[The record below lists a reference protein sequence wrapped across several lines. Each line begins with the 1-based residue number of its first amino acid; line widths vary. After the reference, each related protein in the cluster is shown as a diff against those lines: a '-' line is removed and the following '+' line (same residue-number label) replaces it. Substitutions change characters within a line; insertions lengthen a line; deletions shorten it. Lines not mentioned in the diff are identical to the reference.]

1 MSNRT
6 TPHRWPVV
14 SLRVTAALVAL
25 LAVAQPVLAG
35 GFLQGFYPLLN
46 AHMLA
51 AMILATV
58 ALLAAIAG
66 VLVWRVSGGPHS
78 FAIQYAVMV
87 VACAAQI
94 SLGFDRVLILHVPLG
109 VGIFVMAEKFAVDVF
124 TFKPDASA
132 DTVGDEADQANE
144 ADEAEAASGQAAEVG
159 A

>member
-6 TPHRWPVV
+6 TPPRWPVV
-14 SLRVTAALVAL
+14 SLRVTAVLVAL

-46 AHMLA
+46 AHMIA
-51 AMILATV
+51 AMILATA

-66 VLVWRVSGGPHS
+66 LLVWRLSGGPNS
-78 FAIQYAVMV
+78 FAIHYAIMV

-94 SLGFDRVLILHVPLG
+94 SLGFDRVLILHIPLG

-124 TFKPDASA
+124 TFKPGAS
-132 DTVGDEADQANE
+132 VGAGAGDGDG
-144 ADEAEAASGQAAEVG
+144 DGDAAESVEVS

>member
-6 TPHRWPVV
+6 TPPRWPVV

-25 LAVAQPVLAG
+25 LAAAQPVLAG

-51 AMILATV
+51 AMVLATV

-66 VLVWRVSGGPHS
+66 VLVWRVSGGPNA

-94 SLGFDRVLILHVPLG
+94 SLGFDRVLILHIPLG

-124 TFKPDASA
+124 KFKPEASVGGADA
-132 DTVGDEADQANE
+132 D
-144 ADEAEAASGQAAEVG
+144 AAEGVEVS